1 MRPWTIPILAAI
13 ALSLATAPM
22 ASARPRGPAALL
34 GVVTAPLGAMLGGS
48 RHSFRHQRRS
58 ATRPPDQ
65 RGEDDARGQRFSIA
79 PAAPAVFWPD
89 ASADLIDYLFFPT
102 GRDDRFW
109 AYDYGTIVGA
119 AFASGANGARVAR
132 ARRLADSAAEPAL
145 PQQPDLTTGLCDSG
159 AAEADALI
167 ERIGQAIQPSAS
179 QRSILE
185 ELRNASA
192 QAAERISDTCPTN
205 APATLTQRLKAI
217 QDRIWAMRDALL
229 TIRLPLEKLYGSLSG
244 EQLWRLQRDPPEA
257 RETDTRPSNARSSI
271 CGEPEAAAAAAQAPM
286 RAIERAVRPSAAQR
300 ASFEALRLR
309 SAAMAQLIAGSCPT
323 YPLLGHMGRFA
334 AAADRLDVMLFAV
347 MTVSPALQDFYDS
360 LEERQK
366 QRLGRALR
374 RLERSPGAAGGS
386 S

>member
-1 MRPWTIPILAAI
+1 MRPWTIPIVAAI
-13 ALSLATAPM
+13 ALSLAAPPT

-34 GVVTAPLGAMLGGS
+34 GVVAAPLGAVLGGS

-65 RGEDDARGQRFSIA
+65 RGEDDARGQRPSIA

-89 ASADLIDYLFFPT
+89 AFADLIDYLFFPT

-119 AFASGANGARVAR
+119 AFASGANDARVAR
-132 ARRLADSAAEPAL
+132 ARRLADGAAEPAQ
-145 PQQPDLTTGLCDSG
+145 PQQPDWPAGLCDSG
-159 AAEADALI
+159 AADADALV
-167 ERIGQAIQPSAS
+167 ERIGKAIQPSAS
-179 QRSILE
+179 QRRVLE
-185 ELRNASA
+185 ELRTASA
-192 QAAERISDTCPTN
+192 QAAERISDTCPTTV
-205 APATLTQRLKAI
+205 PATLAQRLKAI

-244 EQLWRLQRDPPEA
+244 EQLWRLQRDPPDA
-257 RETDTRPSNARSSI
+257 RETDARPANARSPI
-271 CGEPEAAAAAAQAPM
+271 CGGPEAAEAQASM

-300 ASFEALRLR
+300 ASFEALRLS

-347 MTVSPALQDFYDS
+347 MTVSPALQDFYNS
-360 LEERQK
+360 LDDRQK